1 MFFHESLQNWMGY
14 RMQVIINLVVEVNFL
29 RPSLLCGGIFHIP
42 CGMVSLESPF
52 NFESNG
58 TYAQEF
64 GGITYYKSTRSKIT
78 CFWVQKVSKK

>member
-1 MFFHESLQNWMGY
+1 
-14 RMQVIINLVVEVNFL
+14 
-29 RPSLLCGGIFHIP
+29 
-42 CGMVSLESPF
+42 MVSLESPF

-78 CFWVQKVSKK
+78 CFSVQKVSKKWKIEIFFDFYIAMNKIMFQKYNMTIFSLFY